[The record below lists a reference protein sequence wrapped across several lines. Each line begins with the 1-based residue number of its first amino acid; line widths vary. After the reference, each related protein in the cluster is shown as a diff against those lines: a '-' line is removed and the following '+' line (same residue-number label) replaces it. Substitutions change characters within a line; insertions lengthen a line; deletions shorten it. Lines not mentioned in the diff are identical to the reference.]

1 MTDTALSSVMIHF
14 SREQLEAIDKILKL
28 LDPEEFRD
36 YHGQFGA
43 CNAPDMIELL
53 RNELRNALDQVQK
66 DKGKAMVMVES
77 GPQVMR

>member
-1 MTDTALSSVMIHF
+1 MTDTALSSVMIRF

-36 YHGQFGA
+36 YHGQFGV

-66 DKGKAMVMVES
+66 DKERAMVMVES
-77 GPQVMR
+77 GLQVMR